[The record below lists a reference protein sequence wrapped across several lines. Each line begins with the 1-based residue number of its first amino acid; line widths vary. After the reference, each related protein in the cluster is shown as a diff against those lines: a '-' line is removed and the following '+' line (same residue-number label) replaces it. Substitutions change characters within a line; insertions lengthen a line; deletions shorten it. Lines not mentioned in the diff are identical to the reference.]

1 MNDWELL
8 TKPAILGTERQA
20 FSLPKTQSPLS
31 SLWAQ
36 LETMAPAEKLLHS
49 AALLTEYRRI
59 ARQPLSFDEK
69 PPLVPSQAETLPQCT
84 AKAVE
89 LLRSILQ
96 EDNSNL
102 QSALIKEWLRLLQ
115 AADQR
120 VPFELLPILLDKAKQ
135 EKNLW
140 PYLKHTMGQRGHW
153 LIQLNPDWQA
163 LSDTLETTD
172 VQEER
177 WDTGSHVARLSYLQQ
192 VRAIEP
198 SKARALLAA
207 TWQQET
213 AQARQ
218 AFLATFWTQLSLE
231 DEAFLENCLKDR
243 SQIVRQLATQ
253 MLGSLESRF
262 LKQLLERLSTYI
274 SVKKIRLKTT
284 LEIKLPIKYE
294 WAQEGIKEKPPS
306 SSKMGEKAWWLY
318 QMLLLVRP
326 SFLLAYFE
334 LSAESY
340 LKILRRTDFAD
351 MLSNALTV
359 ATQIHKDHSVATVLV
374 RQSKKVLQTLTDLA
388 AVFSEKERDTL
399 LQEYLKTSKAFST
412 RPQIKQLVDLFP
424 NGMSVNL
431 SQALLTT
438 SLPHLLKQK
447 NNFGYAELMSLATAL
462 APSCYEDISKLSEN
476 THPATE
482 EFLKIYEFRAQ
493 MTKELTQ

>member
-8 TKPAILGTERQA
+8 TKHAILGTERQA

-31 SLWAQ
+31 SLSAQ
-36 LETMAPAEKLLHS
+36 LETKEPAEKLLHS

-59 ARQPLSFDEK
+59 GWQPLSFDEK

-84 AKAVE
+84 AVG

-115 AADQR
+115 AAGQR
-120 VPFELLPILLDKAKQ
+120 VPFEFLPILLDKAKQ

-140 PYLKHTMGQRGHW
+140 PYLKPTMGQRGHW
-153 LIQLNPDWQA
+153 LIQFNPDWQA
-163 LSDTLETTD
+163 DTD
-172 VQEER
+172 VR
-177 WDTGSHVARLSYLQQ
+177 WDTGSHAARLSYLQQ
-192 VRAIEP
+192 VRATDP
-198 SKARALLAA
+198 TKARELLAA

-218 AFLATFWTQLSLE
+218 AFLAIFWSQLSLD

-243 SQIVRQLATQ
+243 SQIVRQLAAQ

-274 SVKKIRLKTT
+274 TIKKT
-284 LEIKLPIKYE
+284 LEVELPIKYDKSV
-294 WAQEGIKEKPPS
+294 WVGIKEKPPS
-306 SSKMGEKAWWLY
+306 SMGEKAWWLY

-359 ATQIHKDHSVATVLV
+359 ATKIHKDQSVATVLV
-374 RQSKKVLQTLTDLA
+374 RQSKKANVFLQSLSDLA
-388 AVFSEKERDTL
+388 SVFSEKERDSL
-399 LQEYLKTSKAFST
+399 LQDYLKTSKNVIT
-412 RPQIKQLVDLFP
+412 WPQISQMVDLLP

-431 SQALLTT
+431 SRALLST
-438 SLPHLLKQK
+438 SLPRLLKQK
-447 NNFGYAELMSLATAL
+447 NNYGYAERISVAL
-462 APSCYEDISKLSEN
+462 APSCYEEISNNKWLSDK

>member
-8 TKPAILGTERQA
+8 TKHAILGTERQA

-31 SLWAQ
+31 SLSAQ
-36 LETMAPAEKLLHS
+36 LETKEPAEKLLHS
-49 AALLTEYRRI
+49 AALLTEYRHI
-59 ARQPLSFDEK
+59 AWQPLTFDEK

-84 AKAVE
+84 AVG

-102 QSALIKEWLRLLQ
+102 QSALIKECLRLLQ
-115 AADQR
+115 AAGQR
-120 VPFELLPILLDKAKQ
+120 VPFEFLPILLDKAKQ

-140 PYLKHTMGQRGHW
+140 PYLKQTMGQRGHW
-153 LIQLNPDWQA
+153 LSQLNPDWQA
-163 LSDTLETTD
+163 FSDTD
-172 VQEER
+172 VQDER
-177 WDTGSHVARLSYLQQ
+177 WDTGSHAARLSYLQQ
-192 VRAIEP
+192 ARATEP
-198 SKARALLAA
+198 SKARELLAA

-218 AFLATFWTQLSLE
+218 AFLATFWTQLSLD

-243 SQIVRQLATQ
+243 SQIVRQLAAQ

-274 SVKKIRLKTT
+274 SVKKT

-294 WAQEGIKEKPPS
+294 WAREGIKEKPPS
-306 SSKMGEKAWWLY
+306 SMGEKAWWLY

-359 ATQIHKDHSVATVLV
+359 ATQIHKDQSVATVLV
-374 RQSKKVLQTLTDLA
+374 RQSKKANVFLQTLTDLA
-388 AVFSEKERDTL
+388 DVFSEKERDAL
-399 LQEYLKTSKAFST
+399 LQDYLKTSKAFTSW
-412 RPQIKQLVDLFP
+412 PQMKQLVDLFP

-431 SQALLTT
+431 SQALLST
-438 SLPHLLKQK
+438 SLPRLLKQK
-447 NNFGYAELMSLATAL
+447 NNYGYAELISLATAL
-462 APSCYEDISKLSEN
+462 APSCYKEISNKWLSDK

-493 MTKELTQ
+493 MTKELMQ

>member
-8 TKPAILGTERQA
+8 TKHAILGTERQA
-20 FSLPKTQSPLS
+20 FSLPKTQSPSLS
-31 SLWAQ
+31 AQ
-36 LETMAPAEKLLHS
+36 LETKEPAEKLLHS
-49 AALLTEYRRI
+49 AALLSEYRRI
-59 ARQPLSFDEK
+59 GRQPISFDEK

-84 AKAVE
+84 AVE

-115 AADQR
+115 AAEQR
-120 VPFELLPILLDKAKQ
+120 VPFDLLPILLDKAKQ

-153 LIQLNPDWQA
+153 LSQLNPDWQVF
-163 LSDTLETTD
+163 SETMTD
-172 VQEER
+172 VQDER
-177 WDTGSHVARLSYLQQ
+177 WDSGSHAARLSYLQQ
-192 VRAIEP
+192 VRATVP
-198 SKARALLAA
+198 TKARELLAA

-218 AFLATFWTQLSLE
+218 AFLALFWSQLSLD

-243 SQIVRQLATQ
+243 SQIVRQLAAQ

-262 LKQLLERLSTYI
+262 LKQVLERLSTYF
-274 SVKKIRLKTT
+274 SVKTT
-284 LEIKLPIKYE
+284 LEIKLPMQYDKTA
-294 WAQEGIKEKPPS
+294 WVGIKEKPPS

-326 SFLLAYFE
+326 TFLLAYFD
-334 LSAESY
+334 LSADSY

-359 ATQIHKDHSVATVLV
+359 ATQIHKDQSVATVLV
-374 RQSKKVLQTLTDLA
+374 RQKANVFLQTLTDLA
-388 AVFSEKERDTL
+388 DVFSEKERDSL
-399 LQEYLKTSKAFST
+399 LQDYLKTSKAFT
-412 RPQIKQLVDLFP
+412 TWPQMKQLVDLFP
-424 NGMSVNL
+424 NGLSINL
-431 SQALLTT
+431 SQSLLST
-438 SLPHLLKQK
+438 SLPRLLKQK
-447 NNFGYAELMSLATAL
+447 NNYGYAEFMSLAAAL
-462 APSCYEDISKLSEN
+462 APSCYEKMSNKWLSDK

-493 MTKELTQ
+493 MTQELTQ